1 MTYSRDDALVGQVIA
16 GRFEVEKMLGAG
28 GMGAVYRA
36 RQLSVD
42 RLVAL
47 KVLKR
52 DILDDQQAVRRFFL
66 EAKAT
71 SRLSNP
77 HTVTVHDFGQT
88 DEGLL
93 FIAMEYLDGFD
104 LRERLRATGHIPAS
118 EAVAIIDSVA
128 QSLDEA
134 HQMEIIHRDLKPENI
149 FLVRRGEADAFVKVL
164 DFGIARAQSLT
175 GDKGLTTTGSIAGT
189 PAYMS
194 PEMVK
199 GEKVGA
205 AADVYAMG
213 VILYEMISGRQPID
227 GSTPFM
233 VMQRHLTETPSPLH
247 EELDLS
253 VVPKLLSIFV
263 QRCLE
268 KDPALRP
275 QNAKEFR
282 IELARSYEGT
292 PTQPSI
298 SLQDIEGSRHAT
310 DEVALLQTQ
319 RASSEQ
325 ISAITDAGLQATAA
339 KIQPL
344 STQHRAAVVEA
355 TQAEPSKA
363 KLFGAI
369 AAAMALVIGGVLAFS
384 GDPEPQKSAAVEV
397 KSSPAETQE
406 VKSDEAGAVDK
417 GTKAEARVE
426 AKPEVK
432 APKAP
437 EPALPKEVSISVTS
451 TPPGAEIRI
460 GEKLLGKTPA
470 MLKLA
475 RSQEAETLT
484 LNLDGHI
491 PRDLMFLP
499 SEDRLL
505 TATLNTLPKAQA
517 PEPKAETKKATKR
530 KRAVKSRQSAKK
542 PAPKAA
548 KPKPKVA
555 KPKPKPKPKKRFNAL
570 FDD

>member
-1 MTYSRDDALVGQVIA
+1 MGQVVA
-16 GRFEVEKMLGAG
+16 GRFEVESLLGAG
-28 GMGAVYRA
+28 GMGAVYKA

-88 DEGLL
+88 EEGLL
-93 FIAMEYLDGFD
+93 FIAMEYLDGHD
-104 LRERLRATGHIPAS
+104 LRDRLRTTGHIPAS
-118 EAVAIIDSVA
+118 EAVAIVDAIA

-134 HQMEIIHRDLKPENI
+134 HSMEIIHRDLKPENI
-149 FLVRRGEADAFVKVL
+149 FLVKSGETDAFVKVL

-199 GEKVGA
+199 GEKVSA
-205 AADVYAMG
+205 SADVYAMG

-227 GSTPFM
+227 GTTPFM
-233 VMQRHLTETPSPLH
+233 VMQRHLTQTPNPLH
-247 EELDLS
+247 EVLDLS

-268 KDPALRP
+268 KDPTRRP
-275 QNAKEFR
+275 QDAKAFR
-282 IELARSYEGT
+282 TDLLRSYEGT
-292 PTQPSI
+292 PTQPS
-298 SLQDIEGSRHAT
+298 LKLPNLGTERHVT

-325 ISAITDAGLQATAA
+325 VRAITDAGVHATAA
-339 KIQPL
+339 KLKPL
-344 STQHRAAVVEA
+344 STQHRAAVIEA
-355 TQAEPSKA
+355 TRPRSSRGRTIA
-363 KLFGAI
+363 AI
-369 AAAMALVIGGVLAFS
+369 AAALCVGIGGFMMLPG
-384 GDPEPQKSAAVEV
+384 GDDETKTNAPHNDPSASEVRPATTTVTAEPAA
-397 KSSPAETQE
+397 AETTKTATSVGAAAPAPA
-406 VKSDEAGAVDK
+406 VKV
-417 GTKAEARVE
+417 T
-426 AKPEVK
+426 P
-432 APKAP
+432 APTP
-437 EPALPKEVSISVTS
+437 EVSISVIS
-451 TPPGAEIRI
+451 TPEGAEIRMND
-460 GEKLLGKTPA
+460 KVVGKTPA
-470 MLKLA
+470 MLKMLRSEDAATMTISLA
-475 RSQEAETLT
+475 
-484 LNLDGHI
+484 GHI
-491 PRDLMFLP
+491 QRDLMFLP

-505 TATLNTLPKAQA
+505 TATLNTLPKATA
-517 PEPKAETKKATKR
+517 PAAATKAPKKRRQNSRAKARAGASKPTPKPAAKKA
-530 KRAVKSRQSAKK
+530 S
-542 PAPKAA
+542 
-548 KPKPKVA
+548 
-555 KPKPKPKPKKRFNAL
+555 PKPKKKKRFNVL

>member
-1 MTYSRDDALVGQVIA
+1 MTPGGAKTCPECGRTFSATSEEFICPDDGTPLVTFSRDDALVGQVVA
-16 GRFEVEKMLGAG
+16 GRFEVEALLGAG
-28 GMGAVYRA
+28 GMGAVYKA

-93 FIAMEYLDGFD
+93 FIAMEYLDGHD
-104 LRERLRATGHIPAS
+104 LRERLRNTGHIPAS
-118 EAVAIIDSVA
+118 EAVSIIDAIA

-134 HQMEIIHRDLKPENI
+134 HGMEIIHRDLKPENI
-149 FLVRRGEADAFVKVL
+149 FLVKSGENDAFVKVL

-233 VMQRHLTETPSPLH
+233 VMQRHLTQMPSPLH
-247 EELDLS
+247 EVLDLS
-253 VVPKLLSIFV
+253 VVPKLLSVFV
-263 QRCLE
+263 QQCLE
-268 KDPALRP
+268 KDPNLRP

-282 IELARSYEGT
+282 TALLRSFEGT
-292 PTQPSI
+292 PTQPSMK
-298 SLQDIEGSRHAT
+298 LPDLDRQQHAT

-325 ISAITDAGLQATAA
+325 VRAITDTGVQATAA
-339 KIQPL
+339 KLQPL

-355 TQAEPSKA
+355 ARPQNSN
-363 KLFGAI
+363 GR
-369 AAAMALVIGGVLAFS
+369 VI
-384 GDPEPQKSAAVEV
+384 
-397 KSSPAETQE
+397 
-406 VKSDEAGAVDK
+406 
-417 GTKAEARVE
+417 
-426 AKPEVK
+426 
-432 APKAP
+432 
-437 EPALPKEVSISVTS
+437 
-451 TPPGAEIRI
+451 
-460 GEKLLGKTPA
+460 
-470 MLKLA
+470 
-475 RSQEAETLT
+475 
-484 LNLDGHI
+484 
-491 PRDLMFLP
+491 
-499 SEDRLL
+499 
-505 TATLNTLPKAQA
+505 
-517 PEPKAETKKATKR
+517 
-530 KRAVKSRQSAKK
+530 
-542 PAPKAA
+542 
-548 KPKPKVA
+548 
-555 KPKPKPKPKKRFNAL
+555 
-570 FDD
+570 

>member
-1 MTYSRDDALVGQVIA
+1 
-16 GRFEVEKMLGAG
+16 MLGAG

-93 FIAMEYLDGFD
+93 FIAMEYLDGYD
-104 LRERLRATGHIPAS
+104 LRDRLRKTGHIPAS
-118 EAVAIIDSVA
+118 EAVAIIDAVA

-134 HQMEIIHRDLKPENI
+134 HRMEIIHRDLKPENI
-149 FLVRRGEADAFVKVL
+149 FLVRRGENDAFVKVL

-175 GDKGLTTTGSIAGT
+175 GDKGLTATGSIAGT

-227 GSTPFM
+227 GSAPFM

-253 VVPKLLSIFV
+253 VVPKLLSVFV

-268 KDPALRP
+268 KDPNLRP
-275 QNAKEFR
+275 QDAKEFR
-282 IELARSYEGT
+282 TELARSYEGT

-298 SLQDIEGSRHAT
+298 ALPQLGGESHAT

-325 ISAITDAGLQATAA
+325 IRAITDAGVQATAA

-344 STQHRAAVVEA
+344 STQHRAAVLDA
-355 TQAEPSKA
+355 ARPKPTKG
-363 KLFGAI
+363 KLFAAI
-369 AAAMALVIGGVLAFS
+369 AAIVALGIGGVMALS
-384 GDPEPQKSAAVEV
+384 GDADNAKSPNSA
-397 KSSPAETQE
+397 PASTI
-406 VKSDEAGAVDK
+406 
-417 GTKAEARVE
+417 
-426 AKPEVK
+426 
-432 APKAP
+432 APKATPTPVENDEVRVGSETP
-437 EPALPKEVSISVTS
+437 EAAPATKTAVAPAAPIAALPADVSISVTS
-451 TPPGAEIRI
+451 TPPGAEIRM
-460 GEKLLGKTPA
+460 GDTLLGKTPA
-470 MLKLA
+470 MVKLP
-475 RSQEAETLT
+475 RSEDAATVTLT
-484 LNLDGHI
+484 LDGHV
-491 PRDLMFLP
+491 PRDLMFMP

-505 TATLNTLPKAQA
+505 TATLNALTQA
-517 PEPKAETKKATKR
+517 APA
-530 KRAVKSRQSAKK
+530 
-542 PAPKAA
+542 APKADPKA
-548 KPKPKVA
+548 KKRRRPAAKRTKSAKSAPKAA

>member
-1 MTYSRDDALVGQVIA
+1 
-16 GRFEVEKMLGAG
+16 MLGAG

-93 FIAMEYLDGFD
+93 FIAMEHLDGHD
-104 LRERLRATGHIPAS
+104 LRDRLRNTGHIPAS
-118 EAVAIIDSVA
+118 EAVSIIDEIA

-149 FLVRRGEADAFVKVL
+149 FLVRRGENEAFVKVL

-233 VMQRHLTETPSPLH
+233 VMQRHLTQTPSPLH

-253 VVPKLLSIFV
+253 VVPKLLSVFV

-268 KDPALRP
+268 KDPSLRP

-282 IELARSYEGT
+282 VELAKAYEGT
-292 PTQPSI
+292 PTQPSMSI
-298 SLQDIEGSRHAT
+298 PQFGSESSSGE
-310 DEVALLQTQ
+310 EVALLQTQ

-325 ISAITDAGLQATAA
+325 IRAITDAGVQATAA

-344 STQHRAAVVEA
+344 STQQRAAVVEA
-355 TQAEPSKA
+355 ALPKSNKKYVFIGLA
-363 KLFGAI
+363 AAALLALGAI
-369 AAAMALVIGGVLAFS
+369 ALMPGQEKTTTETQSANQEQAG
-384 GDPEPQKSAAVEV
+384 SAAAPES
-397 KSSPAETQE
+397 KRAEE
-406 VKSDEAGAVDK
+406 LKVDSAQAES
-417 GTKAEARVE
+417 KARTTL
-426 AKPEVK
+426 EVK
-432 APKAP
+432 A
-437 EPALPKEVSISVTS
+437 EPAPAPPAEVSISVTS
-451 TPPGAEIRI
+451 TPPGAEIRM
-460 GEKLLGKTPA
+460 GKEVLGKTPA
-470 MLKLA
+470 MLKVE
-475 RSQEAETLT
+475 RSDDASTLT
-484 LNLDGHI
+484 LSLDGFI
-491 PRDLMFLP
+491 PKDLMFLP

-505 TATLNTLPKAQA
+505 ATDLSALPKA
-517 PEPKAETKKATKR
+517 EPKPAKADTKKAKKRRRPSTKR
-530 KRAVKSRQSAKK
+530 ASAPT
-542 PAPKAA
+542 PAPK
-548 KPKPKVA
+548 KTT
-555 KPKPKPKPKKRFNAL
+555 PKPKPKKRFNAL